1 MTFENDPRLRRTS
14 DDTGWIIGGLIGAL
28 MVIGALYWGNYGNS
42 ITASS
47 GDNAPA
53 SQTTGSNPASKN
65 TTTGSGGAAR

>member
-1 MTFENDPRLRRTS
+1 MTFENDPRLGRTS

-28 MVIGALYWGNYGNS
+28 MVIGALYWANYGNS

-47 GDNAPA
+47 GGNAPA

>member
-28 MVIGALYWGNYGNS
+28 MVIGALYWANYGNS

-47 GDNAPA
+47 GGNVPS
-53 SQTTGSNPASKN
+53 SQTTGSNPSSKN
-65 TTTGSGGAAR
+65 ATTGSGSAAR